1 MWVNLTNVIAGRIMK
16 HLAAMGVITETG
28 SDEYRATG
36 FSKVLTVEKYS
47 DAFPL
52 MYPPLPIAIPSG

>member
-1 MWVNLTNVIAGRIMK
+1 MK

-28 SDEYRATG
+28 SDEYRSTG
-36 FSKVLTVEKYS
+36 FSKVLTVDKYS

-52 MYPPLPIAIPSG
+52 M

>member
-1 MWVNLTNVIAGRIMK
+1 MK
-16 HLAAMGVITETG
+16 HLAAMGTIAETG
-28 SDEYRATG
+28 RDEYVATG

-52 MYPPLPIAIPSG
+52 M

>member
-1 MWVNLTNVIAGRIMK
+1 MTELTKGRLMK

-28 SDEYRATG
+28 CDEYSPTG
-36 FSKVLTVEKYS
+36 FSHVLTGKKYS

-52 MYPPLPIAIPSG
+52 MYVPF